1 MISERVVKAA
11 ADEAGISLT
20 RKDLRERRAQLQ
32 EQTGGTAEQLEEAY
46 LRTYGI
52 PAARIDDHLAYQLRL
67 DGLRQKYAPGTSPE
81 QADTQVREELV
92 KTAEK
97 LGIDISPRYGAW
109 DGEQL
114 LMVTGSDPW
123 LSSDPR
129 RLGEEKAQA
138 RSETQ
143 SEGLPAL

>member
-1 MISERVVKAA
+1 MR
-11 ADEAGISLT
+11 
-20 RKDLRERRAQLQ
+20 
-32 EQTGGTAEQLEEAY
+32 TAK
-46 LRTYGI
+46 G
-52 PAARIDDHLAYQLRL
+52 
-67 DGLRQKYAPGTSPE
+67 
-81 QADTQVREELV
+81 
-92 KTAEK
+92 

-138 RSETQ
+138 RSESQ